1 MEAWYRDEEERRR
14 LEAQR
19 LEDLKLYAAISK
31 TRKRMVE
38 LGLSLSTPGAA
49 GIQRL
54 RLLELRIAEKEL
66 ALKKSREAK
75 GRLDALPA
83 KRNKLRQLMHSFF
96 ASSVRKKV
104 EHAVYH
110 QHWDR
115 LVPLF
120 DPAASSSDN
129 RSPDL
134 LNHESENGFT
144 PVLVAIFK
152 GKLRVLRQLLELGA
166 APNAETAAGITPLL
180 AVVMTGDVVALSILV
195 EFKVDLNH
203 ETKSGVNA
211 VLLAADKGREN
222 ILRALLEYGANVDGV
237 NSDGRST
244 LVQAA
249 ISGNSDLVRVL
260 LAYGASKE
268 LRDRGGKAALDWAI
282 QLRNSS
288 IVSILSSSLTS
299 SNLLAQLKAEDEEED
314 GEVLSSLS
322 TNRVLRRKR
331 MAEMDKAMR
340 TDDLG
345 RIREH
350 LSTEGLQFSPNYE
363 DDNGNTPLLI
373 VCASGTYADV
383 MLCLKSN
390 CIPIHQ
396 NREGINALMIACKR
410 GDVDMIQ
417 LLMKCGCSMFTRDFS
432 GRDAFYYLNA
442 FDHPSPAIEYTIKH
456 RARGS
461 DSISALVLG
470 SIISPMN
477 FLKSEYLISLTQA
490 DISFTLEGASDGSS
504 RSIDDSISTGP
515 DNANDDN
522 GNEEPVDDSS
532 IRKWGIK
539 QETLKRDK
547 HRLELYEKERGRILA
562 ARTRGR
568 RNGLIAPLPLDP
580 AGRLKFPTCDNCQQ
594 SRARKRCSSCDQVL
608 CDKCHARLHELAYR
622 RHHQYE
628 ELTPELYVGHVLKEV
643 VQTNQENSLQH
654 TVAKS
659 ASYVAEMRK
668 LILRDDHVPHCT
680 ISPTPVDPEVDK
692 YQRKQRIAKEKAI
705 SQMQIN
711 VPVAAAKHAAKA
723 GEDTV
728 FTQLAELE
736 LAALYTT
743 QKKYDQARTLL
754 GKVER
759 LVADS
764 LGILHPTMLKI
775 AIGRARISQVLSNI
789 SARILFEQCFNTMQD
804 ALSLFESVLPLDHK
818 DILTATAILLRSLD
832 ATENY
837 CEAVRRCR
845 HVFSIRVRSLPAS
858 HKCLKE
864 IQEQLDEFIAKRET
878 VNMSNEDLITLHK
891 IEQERRRLERLANE
905 SEKYIAG
912 GMSLL
917 YWNQIARS
925 LMLLF
930 VLFRHLE
937 NFRHLLM
944 EDPEGLATFLTFA
957 KQEFAEDLVTFWISI
972 EEFKE
977 NGIDSKTL
985 RSRAVNTYLT
995 YIKSRRI
1002 KVITAAQ
1009 RKKIK
1014 KVITTPGKKLQQTIY
1029 DDVQAQIFELV
1040 YKGVLSNT
1048 PLKMPTSWT
1057 TSPRRDVQRYPHE
1070 EDFNVYSSPSSSELS
1085 SDDEDGAKHV
1095 KRVPVTRGR
1104 PIHRWTARGK
1114 ASPYNLQSMR
1124 SYYQRRP
1131 TNGRLSSPRLAESG
1145 EVYVTTVDEDDQQMF
1160 IALFYWRRKVIETH
1174 FSAWKWVVFAL
1185 RRSAKQIHRH
1195 TRPTK
1200 PLPTGY
1206 DSAGLPPPRRNLIL
1220 KRHTSLSN
1228 AEESENNRN
1237 SNSTTADC
1245 KSTRMAMLPPDAIG
1259 EQNLQKCDGSLERSY
1274 ARYTLASVNG
1284 NVAWTIQERN
1294 AFTNSYKPR
1303 ISIVKS
1309 S

>member
-1 MEAWYRDEEERRR
+1 MRNQETFMDGSGRDSLMANWPSKSASRAWHWVGGILPVGVVVLLMEWLEAHARLEQRRNAVVRRQQRELQRKRREAEARERELQKLAARCREMEHEERLSVAMEAWYRDEEERRR

-461 DSISALVLG
+461 DSIPALVLG

-532 IRKWGIK
+532 I
-539 QETLKRDK
+539 
-547 HRLELYEKERGRILA
+547 
-562 ARTRGR
+562 
-568 RNGLIAPLPLDP
+568 P
-580 AGRLKFPTCDNCQQ
+580 
-594 SRARKRCSSCDQVL
+594 
-608 CDKCHARLHELAYR
+608 
-622 RHHQYE
+622 
-628 ELTPELYVGHVLKEV
+628 
-643 VQTNQENSLQH
+643 
-654 TVAKS
+654 
-659 ASYVAEMRK
+659 
-668 LILRDDHVPHCT
+668 
-680 ISPTPVDPEVDK
+680 
-692 YQRKQRIAKEKAI
+692 
-705 SQMQIN
+705 
-711 VPVAAAKHAAKA
+711 KHAAKA

-775 AIGRARISQVLSNI
+775 AIGRARISQDTNQ
-789 SARILFEQCFNTMQD
+789 FEQCFNTMQD

-845 HVFSIRVRSLPAS
+845 HVFSIRVRALPAS

-905 SEKYIAG
+905 SEK
-912 GMSLL
+912 
-917 YWNQIARS
+917 
-925 LMLLF
+925 
-930 VLFRHLE
+930 HLE

-1040 YKGVLSNT
+1040 YKGVY
-1048 PLKMPTSWT
+1048 
-1057 TSPRRDVQRYPHE
+1057 VRY
-1070 EDFNVYSSPSSSELS
+1070 
-1085 SDDEDGAKHV
+1085 
-1095 KRVPVTRGR
+1095 
-1104 PIHRWTARGK
+1104 
-1114 ASPYNLQSMR
+1114 
-1124 SYYQRRP
+1124 
-1131 TNGRLSSPRLAESG
+1131 LA
-1145 EVYVTTVDEDDQQMF
+1145 Q
-1160 IALFYWRRKVIETH
+1160 
-1174 FSAWKWVVFAL
+1174 
-1185 RRSAKQIHRH
+1185 
-1195 TRPTK
+1195 TK
-1200 PLPTGY
+1200 
-1206 DSAGLPPPRRNLIL
+1206 
-1220 KRHTSLSN
+1220 
-1228 AEESENNRN
+1228 E
-1237 SNSTTADC
+1237 
-1245 KSTRMAMLPPDAIG
+1245 
-1259 EQNLQKCDGSLERSY
+1259 
-1274 ARYTLASVNG
+1274 
-1284 NVAWTIQERN
+1284 
-1294 AFTNSYKPR
+1294 
-1303 ISIVKS
+1303 
-1309 S
+1309 